1 MSAPDAGNRRR
12 LPRGPLLIILAALL
26 LVAWALWQVRQP
38 SRPLPEVPPSK
49 AIPADLPHPQD
60 PRLQPEP
67 GPAQK
72 P

>member
-1 MSAPDAGNRRR
+1 MSESGTPQRRR
-12 LPRGPLLIILAALL
+12 IPRGPLLAILAALFIAAL
-26 LVAWALWQVRQP
+26 AAWLIRQP
-38 SRPLPEVPPSK
+38 PRPLPEVPPSK

-60 PRLQPEP
+60 PRLHPEP